1 MRVVLFSSH
10 FFIKTIGGY
19 MDKLD
24 KFTTNQVKQILMN
37 ELGLT
42 RESIR
47 QLTTEV
53 VTEVVVKYMDNMEKS
68 GRLQQIVEMAFDK
81 KYRDPDGYRNFKG
94 IISLAAEKAAID
106 FVSKNISIK
115 TI

>member
-1 MRVVLFSSH
+1 LTISGLIIQ
-10 FFIKTIGGY
+10 IKTIGGY

-68 GRLQQIVEMAFDK
+68 GNLQRIVEMAFDK
-81 KYRDPDGYRNFKG
+81 KYRDPNSYYGNFK
-94 IISLAAEKAAID
+94 SVLHRAAEKAANEFIE
-106 FVSKNISIK
+106 KNISLK